1 MFLKTSQHSQENIFS
16 GVIKNFIKKILPYR
30 YFPVNLR
37 NFSKKLFYRTP
48 LDDCSNCFV
57 RSKVLFIHQTSFV
70 FSFYYWL
77 LQLWE
82 SVHRGYKNED
92 SFYFLQLF
100 IKNQLEFC
108 LDNFS
113 SATVC
118 RSTEYRFPSKREW
131 QLPNAEINFE
141 GCISV
146 KFFKKKKKYKFSK
159 FLLLSLPG
167 ILVIKS
173 PKEKEKL

>member
-1 MFLKTSQHSQENIFS
+1 MTAPTALSVPRFYS
-16 GVIKNFIKKILPYR
+16 FIKLSF
-30 YFPVNLR
+30 FPFIIGYCNYG
-37 NFSKKLFYRTP
+37 SLFAEGIKMKT
-48 LDDCSNCFV
+48 
-57 RSKVLFIHQTSFV
+57 LFT
-70 FSFYYWL
+70 FYNYL
-77 LQLWE
+77 
-82 SVHRGYKNED
+82 S
-92 SFYFLQLF
+92 
-100 IKNQLEFC
+100 KNQLEFC